1 MGLRDLRR
9 ANFIFTHA
17 FVRHASNACVHYERR
32 SVNMRKSSTVIVTT
46 LALALTF
53 SGAAL
58 AAVTHV
64 SGQGI
69 SYDPG
74 IALEDARADAVA
86 KCTSQG
92 GEPIEEVYNHLTRA
106 NQWIAS
112 SIWSC
117 EVPDA

>member
-1 MGLRDLRR
+1 
-9 ANFIFTHA
+9 
-17 FVRHASNACVHYERR
+17 
-32 SVNMRKSSTVIVTT
+32 MRKSSTAIVTT
-46 LALALTF
+46 LALALSV

-74 IALEDARADAVA
+74 IALEDARADAVS

-92 GEPIEEVYNHLTRA
+92 GEPIEEVEQEPFVAVPTLETPHFTELDPRLEPTQMEFHFEEAAETRREEA
-106 NQWIAS
+106 A
-112 SIWSC
+112 
-117 EVPDA
+117 